1 MDTKVNYQYSYF
13 IYSYFLKNIEFNE
26 YISKLLNNKKY
37 KLKIFEKEKD
47 LEIYEY
53 FKSNIKLEY
62 FSTFNLN
69 KNNYEKEKILENKC
83 VIFEYLLNDEKNNY
97 EKNNENNNNLL
108 FEISKIELICFN
120 TGICFLVIK
129 TQLLNENLNMKD
141 ILNFN
146 YKMKDI
152 NSEFFNLKSYEN
164 INIKNNLFDI
174 LEINKKI
181 QEITMCKTKNKRFFT
196 YSYTCVDSENW
207 NNEIDKLENDFLK
220 YVNVYPSNYDMTFEE
235 ENIIMRINNWKYVKI
250 GFTNN
255 SMNLLTNN
263 METSNFTKLPY
274 EYENKYFYNLIL
286 NLYKKELLE
295 NIEKNNI
302 KIKSLNNYKNIY
314 SEIINN
320 EFTDDIIGI
329 EINKKLNKLFN
340 LNKKVEKIQKICE
353 KNFEVKVL
361 EKYKKTGVIILF
373 ILIISL
379 LFNIFSL
386 INL

>member
-13 IYSYFLKNIEFNE
+13 IYSYFLKNIEYKE
-26 YISKLLNNKKY
+26 YIIKLLNDKKY

-53 FKSNIKLEY
+53 FKTDIKNNY
-62 FSTFNLN
+62 FNTFNIN
-69 KNNYEKEKILENKC
+69 KNNYKKEKILENKC
-83 VIFEYLLNDEKNNY
+83 VVFEYLLKNKNTQEKI
-97 EKNNENNNNLL
+97 ENCLN

-120 TGICFLVIK
+120 TGVCFLAIK
-129 TQLLNENLNMKD
+129 TQLLNKNINLNE

-152 NSEFFNLKSYEN
+152 NSEFIKLKSYEN
-164 INIKNNLFDI
+164 INIKNNLFNDI
-174 LEINKKI
+174 TEINKKI
-181 QEITMCKTKNKRFFT
+181 EEIIMCKVKNKRFFT

-207 NNEIDKLENDFLK
+207 NNEVDKLENDFFK

-250 GFTNN
+250 GFTSE

-263 METSNFTKLPY
+263 LETSNFTKIPY

-302 KIKSLNNYKNIY
+302 KFKNTGNYRNMY
-314 SEIINN
+314 DEIINYEITEEN
-320 EFTDDIIGI
+320 IGT
-329 EINKKLNKLFN
+329 EINNKLEKI
-340 LNKKVEKIQKICE
+340 LNINKKIQKIE
-353 KNFEVKVL
+353 KLYKKNFEFKII
-361 EKYKKTGVIILF
+361 EKYKKTGKIILF

-379 LFNIFSL
+379 IFNIFSIL
-386 INL
+386 N